1 MNTYNYSSSQHTYS
15 KRNTPL
21 VRIPQDSFQSSMIIF
36 FLCFVLLFGYE
47 YYRFTKQ
54 VEAET
59 SEEIIATE
67 IEELKPIKGIFL
79 LFLAV
84 SGNFIAEVLGC
95 NIRKVLT
102 EKMLVKHIIVIFS
115 IYFSIG
121 FTSSITVPP
130 HVHLRKSILI
140 WFFFIIFNKM
150 TPMTTNLT
158 ILSLLSILFLQ
169 NWIEYFKAVDAEKY
183 KSYIDTYLELI
194 HTILIVMLVI
204 MFYGFSKYFIK
215 TYDEKK
221 GQGFNYRIF
230 LFGQLD
236 CESLEDNNNFKGV
249 DNRF

>member
-1 MNTYNYSSSQHTYS
+1 MNSNNYLSSQQI
-15 KRNTPL
+15 
-21 VRIPQDSFQSSMIIF
+21 RIPPQDSFQSSMIIF

-121 FTSSITVPP
+121 FTVRPNSTTHNTQSI
-130 HVHLRKSILI
+130 
-140 WFFFIIFNKM
+140 
-150 TPMTTNLT
+150 
-158 ILSLLSILFLQ
+158 
-169 NWIEYFKAVDAEKY
+169 
-183 KSYIDTYLELI
+183 
-194 HTILIVMLVI
+194 
-204 MFYGFSKYFIK
+204 FS
-215 TYDEKK
+215 
-221 GQGFNYRIF
+221 
-230 LFGQLD
+230 
-236 CESLEDNNNFKGV
+236 
-249 DNRF
+249 